1 MKRACTERVK
11 TKQESL
17 EIARK
22 KLKESR
28 EVGING

>member
-11 TKQESL
+11 TKQESI

-22 KLKESR
+22 KLKE
-28 EVGING
+28 VTQNIG

>member
-11 TKQESL
+11 TKQESA

-22 KLKESR
+22 KIKR
-28 EVGING
+28 KQRGWNK

>member
-11 TKQESL
+11 TKQESI

-22 KLKESR
+22 KLKESKKI
-28 EVGING
+28 GING